1 MNREVHVR
9 FCEGVGVK
17 FPRATRPLIHT
28 QVEFT
33 LAQDMVVLQCFIS
46 FGSASPQTGHTFSVG
61 LIIRLAWHLGHLTG
75 WSLTRLILWRSGM
88 LLISLFFH

>member
-28 QVEFT
+28 LLEFN
-33 LAQDMVVLQCFIS
+33 LLQDIDCINKRS
-46 FGSASPQTGHTFSVG
+46 RSSAVIAG
-61 LIIRLAWHLGHLTG
+61 
-75 WSLTRLILWRSGM
+75 
-88 LLISLFFH
+88 

>member
-28 QVEFT
+28 LLEFN
-33 LAQDMVVLQCFIS
+33 LAQDMVSCQRGGKS
-46 FGSASPQTGHTFSVG
+46 ENTAEP
-61 LIIRLAWHLGHLTG
+61 LAP
-75 WSLTRLILWRSGM
+75 
-88 LLISLFFH
+88 FFLCT

>member
-28 QVEFT
+28 FLEFS
-33 LAQDMVVLQCFIS
+33 LAQNVGVSQRFSGLGIEL
-46 FGSASPQTGHTFSVG
+46 PQTGHTFSVG
-61 LIIRLAWHLGHLTG
+61 LICVSQEKR
-75 WSLTRLILWRSGM
+75 
-88 LLISLFFH
+88 